1 MEGRELIAD
10 KIAEICDI
18 ITYKTNATDSEKRML
33 VGELMVLAGMI
44 GQDVLSL
51 ADEYY
56 RGIKEERS
64 SDYADEFKK
73 FVDFNKV
80 KKKNKYDN

>member
-44 GQDVLSL
+44 GQDVLTLS
-51 ADEYY
+51 DEYF
-56 RGIKEERS
+56 RGITSERERLYYS
-64 SDYADEFKK
+64 RRFGLDA
-73 FVDFNKV
+73 KV
-80 KKKNKYDN
+80 

>member
-33 VGELMVLAGMI
+33 VGEMMVLAGMI
-44 GQDVLSL
+44 GQDVLTLS
-51 ADEYY
+51 DEYF
-56 RGIKEERS
+56 RGIASERERLYYS
-64 SDYADEFKK
+64 LRFGLDA
-73 FVDFNKV
+73 NT
-80 KKKNKYDN
+80 